1 MVENKKVTLN
11 PENND
16 DNCFQYALSVA
27 LNHQNIGKK
36 PQRISKIKPFM
47 DQFNWNEIDFPSH
60 SKDWKKVEQ
69 NNKTVALN
77 ICLYHTIPKK

>member
-60 SKDWKKVEQ
+60 SKAWKKVEQ
-69 NNKTVALN
+69 KNNTFALK
-77 ICLYHTIPKK
+77 IYL